1 MIRKRLNDVS
11 KALKKSFNE
20 ISVELG
26 YSKGY
31 LYQMVNGKRELKDRV
46 IIAICEKYGV
56 SETWLRTGD
65 GEMFVSSEPEIT
77 DEERLRQYISKL
89 LLNLPEPARQS
100 TLEFMRKLIDDCES
114 KED

>member
-31 LYQMVNGKRELKDRV
+31 LYQMVNGKRELKARV

-56 SETWLRTGD
+56 NETWLRTGD
-65 GEMFVSSEPEIT
+65 GEMFVAQGPD
-77 DEERLRQYISKL
+77 DEERLRAYLAEL
-89 LLNLPEPARQS
+89 LMKLPEQARQS
-100 TLEFMRKLIDDCES
+100 TLDFMQRLVDGFRKE
-114 KED
+114 K